1 MSHYGEA
8 GGAHNVSKQHLDEI
22 VDAVRDELDGEEDR

>member
-8 GGAHNVSKQHLDEI
+8 GGAHNVKKHLDEV
-22 VDAVRDELDGEEDR
+22 VDAVRDELDGEEER